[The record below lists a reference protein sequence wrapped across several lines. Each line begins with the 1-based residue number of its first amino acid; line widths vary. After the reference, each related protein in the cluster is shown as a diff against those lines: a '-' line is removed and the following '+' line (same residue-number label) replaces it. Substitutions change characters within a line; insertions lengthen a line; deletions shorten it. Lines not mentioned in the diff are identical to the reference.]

1 MASSGAAKVPKI
13 KLNSGYEMPMIGL
26 GTWKSEPGKVTQAV
40 KDAVDIGYRHFDCAF
55 VYQNEAEV
63 GKALKEKIS
72 NGDVT
77 REELFITSKLWN
89 TFHKPEK
96 VEPALKKSLSLLG
109 LDYVDLYLF
118 HWPISFIDKDSELF
132 PKDEDGKHL
141 FEVIDH
147 IDTWREMEKCV
158 ELGLV
163 RSIGLSNFNSRQIQH
178 IMDNSKIKPV
188 VNQKRLIEF
197 CKQKDIVVTAYS
209 PLGSPDRPWAKPDDP
224 NLLEEPRIKSVAQL
238 YRKTSA
244 QILIRYQIDRG
255 VAVIPKS
262 VNKSR
267 IEENFNIFDF
277 SLQAKEMEAECHP
290 YFNQKKLI
298 EFCRKKDIV
307 ITAYSP
313 LGSPARPWAKAE
325 DPHLMEESKIKSVA
339 QRCRKTP
346 AQILIR
352 YQIDRGVVFIPKS
365 VNKSRIEENFNV
377 FDFSLEAKEMEVIDS
392 LDCNGRLILI
402 STMKDSPDY
411 PFDAEF

>member
-118 HWPISFIDKDSELF
+118 HWPISFIDKDGELF
-132 PKDEDGKHL
+132 PKDEHGKHL

-188 VNQKRLIEF
+188 VNQVECHPYLNQKRLIEF

-277 SLQAKEMEAECHP
+277 SLQAKEME
-290 YFNQKKLI
+290 
-298 EFCRKKDIV
+298 
-307 ITAYSP
+307 
-313 LGSPARPWAKAE
+313 
-325 DPHLMEESKIKSVA
+325 
-339 QRCRKTP
+339 
-346 AQILIR
+346 
-352 YQIDRGVVFIPKS
+352 
-365 VNKSRIEENFNV
+365 
-377 FDFSLEAKEMEVIDS
+377 VIDS
-392 LDCNGRLILI
+392 LDRNGRLCHVDWM
-402 STMKDSPDY
+402 SDSPDY
-411 PFDAEF
+411 PFNIEF

>member
-188 VNQKRLIEF
+188 VNQVECHPYLNQKRLIEF

-267 IEENFNIFDF
+267 IEENFTIFDF
-277 SLQAKEMEAECHP
+277 SLQAKEME
-290 YFNQKKLI
+290 
-298 EFCRKKDIV
+298 
-307 ITAYSP
+307 
-313 LGSPARPWAKAE
+313 
-325 DPHLMEESKIKSVA
+325 
-339 QRCRKTP
+339 
-346 AQILIR
+346 
-352 YQIDRGVVFIPKS
+352 
-365 VNKSRIEENFNV
+365 
-377 FDFSLEAKEMEVIDS
+377 VIDS
-392 LDCNGRLILI
+392 LDRNGRLCHVDWM
-402 STMKDSPDY
+402 SDSPDY
-411 PFDAEF
+411 PFNIEF